1 MRHARLTILL
11 YQRLAVR
18 YGSGEGGENKRRK
31 DAYDMK
37 ASQVEESLL
46 QEQRS
51 LEELLSMDINDPELY
66 APVED

>member
-1 MRHARLTILL
+1 M
-11 YQRLAVR
+11 R

-31 DAYDMK
+31 EAYDMK
-37 ASQVEESLL
+37 AAQVEESLL

-51 LEELLSMDINDPELY
+51 LEELYGMDLNDPELY